1 MEHKLSEKS
10 LKIILTPS
18 AQLNYYMIVLSQVF
32 TFNWIKMLDRFGTV
46 LEIRA
51 MMQYIKIILIQ
62 QQGEEHTP
70 KPKKQSPS
78 MYQ

>member
-1 MEHKLSEKS
+1 MF
-10 LKIILTPS
+10 
-18 AQLNYYMIVLSQVF
+18 LSQVK

-46 LEIRA
+46 LEIQA